1 MYIPLAAATLADGD
15 YSAKRKPTD
24 AQIIERAY
32 GGTTPIRIP
41 SAKHCAMLWAHP
53 EFEPLAE
60 KECEFNAEM
69 EPQTPGLLGYL
80 RGVPAYFAPVK
91 K

>member
-1 MYIPLAAATLADGD
+1 MKNL
-15 YSAKRKPTD
+15 TD
-24 AQIIERAY
+24 AQIIDRAY
-32 GGTTPIRIP
+32 GDGTPIRIP
-41 SAKHCAMLWAHP
+41 SAKHCAMLWGHP

-60 KECEFNAEM
+60 PECEFADGN

-91 K
+91 S